1 MTIDGSWTADVS
13 MLLWGLQ
20 NAVST
25 FAVLA
30 YRHGLP
36 RPEIPGTEPRVAVIL
51 PVKGDEGLGRFL
63 GLLRGQRYAR
73 YRIIASIES
82 DQDPA
87 LSLLVAAQHQEGAS
101 VEIVIA
107 GLARS
112 CGQKVWN
119 QLAALER
126 LTADDEIVAFIDAD
140 TLPTPLWL
148 PRLVAAI
155 VDAGRPVV
163 TGYRWMAPADDRWSS
178 SCLAAANAS
187 IATLP
192 RGLKS
197 HLCWGGS
204 VAMRRSTLEAIE
216 LRRRWIGAISDDLQ
230 LSAALR
236 GAGIHA
242 GAPRQGLLLTPVS
255 VSWAGFFAFG
265 VRQYR
270 LVWIHQPASWA
281 VAMACLWAPPAFLSL
296 SAPGLL
302 SGSPGL
308 WAALA
313 IVIILGDIR
322 ARLRRRIQSALW
334 PQIGGAMD
342 ERHWRVD
349 RFARPIWWL
358 AHALC
363 AAAAPMS
370 RTIDWAGIRY
380 HVKGPQNVAVERL

>member
-1 MTIDGSWTADVS
+1 MTIDANWAADAS

-51 PVKGDEGLGRFL
+51 PVKGDQGLGRFL

-87 LSLLVAAQHQEGAS
+87 LGVLAAAQHQMGAS
-101 VEIVIA
+101 IEIVIA
-107 GLARS
+107 GLASS

-119 QLAALER
+119 QLAGLER

-163 TGYRWMAPADDRWSS
+163 TGYRWMTPSDDRWSS

-192 RGLKS
+192 RGGLKS
-197 HLCWGGS
+197 HLC
-204 VAMRRSTLEAIE
+204 
-216 LRRRWIGAISDDLQ
+216 
-230 LSAALR
+230 
-236 GAGIHA
+236 
-242 GAPRQGLLLTPVS
+242 
-255 VSWAGFFAFG
+255 
-265 VRQYR
+265 
-270 LVWIHQPASWA
+270 
-281 VAMACLWAPPAFLSL
+281 
-296 SAPGLL
+296 
-302 SGSPGL
+302 
-308 WAALA
+308 
-313 IVIILGDIR
+313 
-322 ARLRRRIQSALW
+322 
-334 PQIGGAMD
+334 
-342 ERHWRVD
+342 
-349 RFARPIWWL
+349 
-358 AHALC
+358 
-363 AAAAPMS
+363 
-370 RTIDWAGIRY
+370 
-380 HVKGPQNVAVERL
+380 